1 MIAPRNR
8 GTPSFTDV
16 KLLVWPN
23 STNEVLPVDIKCG
36 TQFNALIKVGHCKCF
51 SLNVH
56 LYYCTFEDCSLY
68 MSQKLPYIRIPA
80 QINGQR

>member
-1 MIAPRNR
+1 MFVSHGGLGQTNDSAENR

-23 STNEVLPVDIKCG
+23 STNEVLPVDIKCS

-51 SLNVH
+51 PL
-56 LYYCTFEDCSLY
+56 
-68 MSQKLPYIRIPA
+68 
-80 QINGQR
+80 NGQR